1 MNTRARELAALADAL
16 AAVLP
21 LTEPADLALRD
32 FFRAH
37 RQLGQHDRAF
47 IADGVFA
54 VLRRRRSLIAHAAT
68 SVPRALA
75 IAAASRELGL
85 SLRELDDALAPG
97 ERAWARE
104 FKARRPDL
112 TPAEAADLPD
122 WLWEALGKAIPAE
135 RDALAR
141 AWLAPAPLDL
151 RVNPFKTSRD
161 AARAAL
167 AVDGIDASPT
177 PYSPLG
183 LRVAGKPALQRHRLF
198 IDGAIEVQDEGSQL
212 LCFLVAPKRSE
223 MIVDFCAGAG
233 GKTLL
238 LGALMRSQGSLYAF
252 DVSPRR
258 LANLKP
264 RLARSGLSNVHP
276 VRIAD
281 ERDNHVNPL
290 AGKIDRVLVD
300 APCSGFGTLRRN
312 PDLKWRH
319 PQTAIPELAAKQA
332 RVLAAAAGLVKPG
345 GRLVYATCSV
355 LPDENEAIVE
365 GFLGAHSDFALGDA
379 AAELARAGI
388 ALDTGR
394 MLRLYPH
401 RHGCDG
407 FFAAVLERTR

>member
-1 MNTRARELAALADAL
+1 MNTRARALAALADAL

-21 LTEPADLALRD
+21 LTEPADVALRD

-85 SLRELDDALAPG
+85 SLRELEDALAPD

-141 AWLAPAPLDL
+141 AWLAPASLDL

-161 AARAAL
+161 TARAAL
-167 AVDGIDASPT
+167 AADGIDASPT

-238 LGALMRSQGSLYAF
+238 LGALMRSQGRLYAF

-281 ERDNHVNPL
+281 ERDNHVKRL

-312 PDLKWRH
+312 PDLKWRY
-319 PQTAIPELAAKQA
+319 PQTAIAELAAKQT

>member
-21 LTEPADLALRD
+21 LTEPADVALRD

-85 SLRELDDALAPG
+85 SLRELDDALAPD

-167 AVDGIDASPT
+167 AADGIDASPT

-198 IDGAIEVQDEGSQL
+198 LGGAIEVQDEGSQL

-238 LGALMRSQGSLYAF
+238 LGALMRSQGRLYAF

-258 LANLKP
+258 LAKLKP

-281 ERDNHVNPL
+281 ERDNHVKRL

-394 MLRLYPH
+394 LLQLYTH